1 MPHIKIGRNV
11 RVRYSDLLQ
20 WIDSLAY
27 KGIQSGA
34 LPGD

>member
-1 MPHIKIGRNV
+1 MLRKYLKRARIEGAR
-11 RVRYSDLLQ
+11 
-20 WIDSLAY
+20 IDSLAY